1 MGREDQIEEREVLDS
16 IFPEEIQDISET
28 EYRISILLD
37 IVNDDGDDSEPP
49 SIILQVKYP
58 DAYPEAAPILDVLG
72 PPNAPVHPF
81 FSVNSD
87 KQTLLDGLA
96 ETIEE
101 NMGMAM
107 IFTLVSTLKDNAEQ
121 LVAERQAGARE
132 VHEQKLLAAE
142 REENK
147 KFHGTAVTTETFGPW
162 RDGFRKEMEELKL
175 KEDEAEEA
183 AEKKKNRGK
192 ETVVQLTGRQLWER
206 GLVGKIEEDED
217 DEDGL
222 PVEGVDKLKVKL
234 KDENPLVFKLQS
246 SVSLHP
252 DWEWHGNVFGQGK
265 GGVALLALN
274 LSKD

>member
-37 IVNDDGDDSEPP
+37 IINDDGDDSEPP

-58 DAYPEAAPILDVLG
+58 PAYPEEAPILDILG

-87 KQTLLDGLA
+87 KQILLDGLS

-107 IFTLVSTLKDNAEQ
+107 IFTIVSTLKDNAEQ
-121 LVAERQAGARE
+121 LVAERQAGAR
-132 VHEQKLLAAE
+132 HEHEIKLLAVEA
-142 REENK
+142 EENK
-147 KFHGTAVTTETFGPW
+147 KFHGTPVTPETFGPW
-162 RDGFRKEMEELKL
+162 RDDFRREMEELRA
-175 KEDEAEEA
+175 KEEDAEEA

-192 ETVVQLTGRQLWER
+192 DTVVQLTGRQLWER
-206 GLVGKIEEDED
+206 GLAGKIEEDED
-217 DEDGL
+217 EEDGL
-222 PVEGVDKLKVKL
+222 PVEGVEKLKV
-234 KDENPLVFKLQS
+234 E
-246 SVSLHP
+246 
-252 DWEWHGNVFGQGK
+252 
-265 GGVALLALN
+265 A
-274 LSKD
+274 

>member
-37 IVNDDGDDSEPP
+37 ILNDDGDDSEPP

-58 DAYPEAAPILDVLG
+58 PDYPEEAPILDILG

-87 KQTLLDGLA
+87 KQTLLNGLS

-107 IFTLVSTLKDNAEQ
+107 IFTIVSTLKDNAEQ
-121 LVAERQAGARE
+121 LVAQRQAGARQE
-132 VHEQKLLAAE
+132 HEIKLLALEA
-142 REENK
+142 EENK
-147 KFHGTAVTTETFGPW
+147 KFHGTPVTPETFGPW
-162 RDGFRKEMEELKL
+162 RDEFRREMEELRA
-175 KEDEAEEA
+175 KEEDAEEA

-192 ETVVQLTGRQLWER
+192 DAVVLLTGRQLWER
-206 GLVGKIEEDED
+206 GLAGKIEEDED
-217 DEDGL
+217 EEDEL
-222 PVEGVDKLKVKL
+222 PVEGVEKLKV
-234 KDENPLVFKLQS
+234 E
-246 SVSLHP
+246 
-252 DWEWHGNVFGQGK
+252 
-265 GGVALLALN
+265 A
-274 LSKD
+274 